1 MAQTVFFILACVV
14 IALVVLDQFALWM
27 ARRGWI
33 YWRKQP
39 RSASG
44 GGGAMAGLLTEFQ
57 QLVEPQVRHVIED
70 REERRL
76 GNLSVSADG
85 RDKKPTT
92 RTNDN

>member
-1 MAQTVFFILACVV
+1 MAQTVFVIFACAV
-14 IALVVLDQFALWM
+14 IALVVLDQVALRM

-39 RSASG
+39 RGAT
-44 GGGAMAGLLTEFQ
+44 GGGAMTGLLTEFQ

-76 GNLSVSADG
+76 GNLSISADG
-85 RDKKPTT
+85 RDKKATDA
-92 RTNDN
+92 NE

>member
-1 MAQTVFFILACVV
+1 MAQTVVFIVALAV
-14 IALVVLDQFALWM
+14 IVLVVVDQVALWM

-39 RSASG
+39 RAAS

-57 QLVEPQVRHVIED
+57 QLVEPEVRHVIQD

-76 GNLSVSADG
+76 GNLSVPADG
-85 RDKKPTT
+85 RDKKPT
-92 RTNDN
+92 NSDE